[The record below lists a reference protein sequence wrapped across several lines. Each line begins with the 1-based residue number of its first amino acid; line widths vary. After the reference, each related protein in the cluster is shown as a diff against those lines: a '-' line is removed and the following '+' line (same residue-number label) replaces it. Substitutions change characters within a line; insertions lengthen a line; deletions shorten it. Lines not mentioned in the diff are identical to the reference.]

1 MALNPV
7 DKLLGSYLGFVT
19 LVMLLRH
26 PFSGSTTAWML
37 VMHVLFGLL
46 LFLFSRLD
54 ARMRVGN
61 VVHELYPLV
70 MVVPLY
76 TEIGFLNAELG
87 ESAILANDAFVQ
99 SIEAWIFGG
108 QISYTWLREY
118 PSVFWSGALHLA
130 YLSYYVI
137 IVIGPVVLLAQKRTG
152 AARMVLFSTMLA
164 FVFCYMWF
172 ILFPVAGPNW
182 VFDHPTGPVREV
194 WSARLVYSL
203 LDTGSSY
210 GAAFPSSHVA
220 ATLAATLTLLKV
232 RKPLGLAV
240 LGPCLLLI
248 VATVYCQMHYGVDA
262 GSGVVVGIAAVV
274 SSRLPTLNRVL
285 KKGFPAARVGSRPM
299 DDGAV

>member
-1 MALNPV
+1 
-7 DKLLGSYLGFVT
+7 
-19 LVMLLRH
+19 
-26 PFSGSTTAWML
+26 
-37 VMHVLFGLL
+37 
-46 LFLFSRLD
+46 
-54 ARMRVGN
+54 
-61 VVHELYPLV
+61 
-70 MVVPLY
+70 
-76 TEIGFLNAELG
+76 
-87 ESAILANDAFVQ
+87 
-99 SIEAWIFGG
+99 
-108 QISYTWLREY
+108 
-118 PSVFWSGALHLA
+118 VFWSGALHLA